1 MLLGAQMGACLIDLG
16 LVDNMV
22 SLQLDGKCYSEFRR
36 EGGHGR
42 QGS

>member
-1 MLLGAQMGACLIDLG
+1 MRTCLIDLG
-16 LVDNMV
+16 LVDNVV
-22 SLQLDGKCYSEFRR
+22 SLQLDGKFYPEFRR